1 MIQLRLNWAL
11 VIAARASSTIP
22 VQTVGVP
29 IPASPPTNAG
39 VVNGN
44 FLGVSF
50 ELSAFGKYCEFIP
63 DFYPVLRDRVL
74 TLRIST
80 RAVTKSVRMGQ
91 M

>member
-1 MIQLRLNWAL
+1 MAL
-11 VIAARASSTIP
+11 VLIRDTCP
-22 VQTVGVP
+22 NCDVP
-29 IPASPPTNAG
+29 IPASPLNDAA

-50 ELSAFGKYCEFIP
+50 ELSVFGKYREFIP

-80 RAVTKSVRMGQ
+80 RAVTKSVRMGP

>member
-50 ELSAFGKYCEFIP
+50 ELSAFDKYP